1 MTTRF
6 TQRRAAAVAVG
17 VVITLGVGVTACAAP
32 MPAPTTSTTTTT
44 VAPTTTT
51 TEAPTTTTTVAP
63 TTTTTTTTT
72 IPTGPVT
79 LVPNP
84 IAVAT
89 LGGTANGTVYW
100 NGQPA
105 NKLIFIDICRK
116 SIEDASFDNALD
128 CAPLSQLVRNGTS
141 NGNGSATLKVFR
153 GEEASGDLGWGCFK
167 STDTAPNGVTKYTTC
182 YVRVANDNSSNFT
195 GDVEQAFTIS

>member
-1 MTTRF
+1 
-6 TQRRAAAVAVG
+6 
-17 VVITLGVGVTACAAP
+17 
-32 MPAPTTSTTTTT
+32 

-63 TTTTTTTTT
+63 TTTTTTSTTTTTVAPTTTTTTTT
-72 IPTGPVT
+72 IPTGPVA

-116 SIEDASFDNALD
+116 SIDDASFDNALD

-141 NGNGSATLKVFR
+141 SGNGSATLKVFR

-167 STDTAPNGVTKYTTC
+167 STDTAPAGVQKNTTC
-182 YVRVANDNSSNFT
+182 YVRVANDSAANTT